1 CVSWDG
7 DGSGVG
13 EEVAAEAGITEV
25 RSGLLPED
33 KLAAVRELRGQ
44 GHTVAMLGDGVND
57 APALA
62 AADVGVALGA
72 IGSAV
77 AIETADIALLHD
89 DLMKLPH
96 AIAIARR
103 TVGVMRQ
110 NIAIALV
117 TVGLLLAGV
126 LAGGVTMAA
135 GMLAHEVSVL
145 IVVVNAM
152 RLLRQVPGKAAAPPS
167 LRGSVT
173 RRRVAPGTPA

>member
-1 CVSWDG
+1 HSAGVERIVMLTG
-7 DGSGVG
+7 DNQAVADR
-13 EEVAAEAGITEV
+13 VAAQAGIGEV
-25 RSGLLPED
+25 RAGLLPED
-33 KLAAVRELRGQ
+33 KLRAVRELQ
-44 GHTVAMLGDGVND
+44 DAGHTVAMLGDGVND

-62 AADVGVALGA
+62 TADVGVALGA

-96 AIAIARR
+96 AITIARR
-103 TVGVMRQ
+103 AVWVMRQ
-110 NIAIALV
+110 NIAVALI

-135 GMLAHEVSVL
+135 GMLAHEASVL

-152 RLLRQVPGKAAAPPS
+152 RLLRRVPG
-167 LRGSVT
+167 R
-173 RRRVAPGTPA
+173 